1 MNILLRVVKGLKSE
15 VRAFTLLDSLL
26 TLFITSFVVASL
38 TISLNHVFKQVE
50 ETLFFMDF
58 ERMYLETQTLAA
70 TKGQEISLQLTE
82 QSVTNGYQEL
92 VLPSTVS
99 FQGSQT
105 LVFDREGGNSSLAKL
120 VFRTN
125 DKDVRYQIYLG
136 SGKYKKTESQGNNT
150 P

>member
-1 MNILLRVVKGLKSE
+1 MNILLMVVKELKSE

-26 TLFITSFVVASL
+26 TLFVTSFVLASL
-38 TISLNHVFKQVE
+38 TLSLNHVFTKVE
-50 ETLFFMDF
+50 ESLFFMDF
-58 ERMYLETQTLAA
+58 ENMYLETQTLAA
-70 TKGQEISLQLTE
+70 TRGQEITLQVTE

-92 VLPSTVS
+92 KLPRTVH
-99 FQGSQT
+99 FQGSQA
-105 LVFDREGGNSSLAKL
+105 LVFDKEGGNSSLAKL

-125 DKDVRYQIYLG
+125 EKDVRYQVYLG